1 MKIYNSLTRQKE
13 EFVPLVEG
21 QVGMYVCGPTVY
33 GPTHLGHGRTYVNFD
48 VVYRYLSY
56 KGYNVKYIQN
66 ITDVGHLVGDGDE
79 GEDKIQKQAKKEHID
94 PYAIAYKYECLYFDT
109 MHALNVLR
117 PTISCRAT
125 GFIMEMQDM
134 IQTLIDKGYAYVTDA
149 GNVYF
154 DVKKDAEYGKLSNR
168 TLDNNLSGTRIELA
182 DDKHSP
188 EDFALWKHADP
199 EHLMKWRSPW
209 GVGYP
214 GWHIECSTMSKK
226 FLGDTIDIHGGG
238 MDNMFPHHESE
249 IAQSECANGCQ
260 FVRYFMHNNLLTV
273 NGTKMGK
280 SLGNFITL
288 EDIFKRFDP
297 MVIRWF
303 ILSFHYR
310 ATVDF
315 NEKGLVLA
323 NEQYDKLNT
332 AVAGLRATLKEDVYD
347 DNSFINNVNLNS
359 GLKNIYD
366 EFIDAMDDD
375 FNTTVAMSIVLK
387 LTKEI
392 NKALADVNDDKTR
405 AISLMTNHDYLV
417 QLNSLVHVLCEQIL
431 GFKFKAQTS
440 VNETPAIPEEIERLA
455 DERMQAKKNKDWAK
469 ADALRA
475 EITAKGY
482 VVIDNKTEKGYTLEF
497 KG

>member
-21 QVGMYVCGPTVY
+21 RVGMYVCGPTVY

-48 VVYRYLSY
+48 VVHRYLTF

-79 GEDKIQKQAKKEHID
+79 GEDKIQRQAVKENID
-94 PYAIAYKYECLYFDT
+94 PYAIAYKYECQYFDT
-109 MHALNVLR
+109 MSALNVLR

-125 GFIMEMQDM
+125 AFIMEMQDM
-134 IQTLIDKGYAYVTDA
+134 IQTLIDKGYAYVTPL

-154 DVKKDAEYGKLSNR
+154 DVKADKDYGKLSNR
-168 TLDNNLSGTRIELA
+168 TLDNTISGTRIEVA
-182 DDKHSP
+182 DDKRSP
-188 EDFALWKHADP
+188 EDFALWKHAEP

-209 GVGYP
+209 GVGFP

-260 FVRYFMHNNLLTV
+260 FVRFFMHNNMLTV

-288 EDIFKRFDP
+288 EDIFKKYDP

-310 ATVDF
+310 APVDF
-315 NEKGLVLA
+315 NEKGLDLA
-323 NEQYDKLNT
+323 RDQYDKLNT
-332 AVAGLRATLKEDVYD
+332 AVAGLRATLKEDIYD
-347 DNSFINNVNLNS
+347 DKSSRASLQTNS
-359 GLKNIYD
+359 GLQDIYD
-366 EFIDAMDDD
+366 EFVSAMDDD
-375 FNTTVAMSIVLK
+375 FNTTVAMSVVLK
-387 LTKEI
+387 LTKTI
-392 NKALADVNDDKTR
+392 NKALIDVNDNSQR
-405 AISLMTNHDYLV
+405 ALSLMTNHDYLV
-417 QLNSLVHVLCEQIL
+417 GLDYLVRELCEKVL
-431 GFKFKAQTS
+431 GFRFTS
-440 VNETPAIPEEIERLA
+440 AVKDA
-455 DERMQAKKNKDWAK
+455 DEPQIPSEIKDLAEKRLSAKKSKDWAT
-469 ADALRA
+469 ADSLRA

-482 VVIDNKTEKGYTLEF
+482 TITDTKDGYTIE
-497 KG
+497 KN